1 MLVAAMLFV
10 VGWLIGRSYTA
21 FVLAMTSSV
30 ILFTA
35 LSIFISTYG
44 FDLLYVLMTFGYLG
58 AHQSGYLLGAYMSAS
73 HQNN

>member
-10 VGWLIGRSYTA
+10 VGWVIGRSYTA
-21 FVLAMTSSV
+21 FVLALTSSV

-35 LSIFISTYG
+35 LSLFISTYG
-44 FDLLYVLMTFGYLG
+44 FDLLHMLITFGYLG
-58 AHQSGYLLGAYMSAS
+58 AHQSGYLLGAYMSTS